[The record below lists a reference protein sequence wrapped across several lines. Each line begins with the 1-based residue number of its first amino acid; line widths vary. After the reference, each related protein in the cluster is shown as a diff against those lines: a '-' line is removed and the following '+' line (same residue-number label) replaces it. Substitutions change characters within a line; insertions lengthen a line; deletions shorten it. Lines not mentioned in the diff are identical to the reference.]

1 MYLLWK
7 QWSWGY
13 LNNRAC
19 YSYFIVKAVIMAL
32 SEQSCLLRSVS
43 KTVQFCDLLNRIFSK
58 LNPRIKIVGDVNILF
73 LRFWML
79 IHMECYLRSFW
90 YQKSWSKKSCSSGT
104 GKKQVVSVKV
114 SLLHCALFLWK
125 FIWWIWS
132 AFYQNWRNY

>member
-1 MYLLWK
+1 M
-7 QWSWGY
+7 G
-13 LNNRAC
+13 
-19 YSYFIVKAVIMAL
+19 L
-32 SEQSCLLRSVS
+32 SEQSCLLQLFYCESSDHGVIWTIVPFTVRFKNSSILWSVM
-43 KTVQFCDLLNRIFSK
+43 LNRIFSK